1 MSKYQLRNFSLFLM
15 RKQPVSVSVSRGFF
29 GHERGF
35 AKIGMQRPLLW
46 HIQLKLR
53 SFFCWAQAK
62 SILAC
67 AAFWSQ
73 QQTNGRNGTMKWFFT
88 SSWKSWMPPGDCQK
102 ILPKSCWQI
111 GLSWQKQ
118 FDSKLEVAWLV
129 VDWGLGRNTQTGF
142 RLFCQGSN
150 IDRDQDPDILSEKCM
165 VIWQILC
172 STWLHSKFRRN
183 IRKICCNLLLL
194 GNFSPRQSRGLY

>member
-1 MSKYQLRNFSLFLM
+1 MSKYQLKNFSLFLM

-62 SILAC
+62 STLAC

-73 QQTNGRNGTMKWFFT
+73 QQTNGRNGMMKWFFT

-150 IDRDQDPDILSEKCM
+150 IDRDQDPEINHEWIKKT
-165 VIWQILC
+165 I
-172 STWLHSKFRRN
+172 KN
-183 IRKICCNLLLL
+183 
-194 GNFSPRQSRGLY
+194 

>member
-1 MSKYQLRNFSLFLM
+1 M
-15 RKQPVSVSVSRGFF
+15 PTSVAHTAEV
-29 GHERGF
+29 
-35 AKIGMQRPLLW
+35 AK
-46 HIQLKLR
+46 
-53 SFFCWAQAK
+53 FCCWAQAK
-62 SILAC
+62 STLAC

-73 QQTNGRNGTMKWFFT
+73 RQTNGRNGTMKWFFT

-142 RLFCQGSN
+142 RLFCRGSN

-194 GNFSPRQSRGLY
+194 GNFSPHQSRGLY